1 MRFDLGT
8 LAPGYNAPHVNAARR
23 LVATT
28 GCAWPGN
35 ARFSYV
41 QTQPDASVP
50 KSKRKASDYSMEL
63 GLFAR
68 SKAAIDGAYY
78 LDSVHH
84 RFEALLQFTVPDAP
98 LRFQQLIDALE
109 RKPAFRQR
117 EIASFFRTGLAPT
130 ASEILALSA
139 RSYMPDGQASDETA
153 FWKRSLAA
161 DARVTLRAKCVFD
174 EAWRPPQRQPPNSS
188 ARLQVPKL
196 DTSPVEAKKS
206 SISCR
211 LSLGPLMAGF
221 GLKWR
226 KLGPNEPCK
235 GTKLTGRHCAQWQR
249 LQDGAEKKRLAALAA
264 ALQHN
269 CKGDTVE
276 FTRAEWRAFGIN
288 APRKDHYIKSDKTY
302 FQPVA
307 EIAVRVALKLPS
319 VEEQTRVA
327 QRAKCVFDQTWRP
340 PQGAAGPSGSQPDEA
355 PTVASKKRKLEEAS
369 AAIAAQP
376 RRGAT
381 NAVPASGKA
390 KAAAPSKPTAT
401 MMAFLTPRSGC

>member
-1 MRFDLGT
+1 MCSLLKTPKRGT
-8 LAPGYNAPHVNAARR
+8 SALFKSAFIDCERAYLLDPEAFTAAEVRQVQLLALRDMARQISSDATPPDAFAKTTMLKAEEAYAPGYNAPHVNAARR

-68 SKAAIDGAYY
+68 SKATIDGAYY

-188 ARLQVPKL
+188 ARLQVP
-196 DTSPVEAKKS
+196 S
-206 SISCR
+206 ST
-211 LSLGPLMAGF
+211 PL
-221 GLKWR
+221 R
-226 KLGPNEPCK
+226 
-235 GTKLTGRHCAQWQR
+235 
-249 LQDGAEKKRLAALAA
+249 
-264 ALQHN
+264 
-269 CKGDTVE
+269 
-276 FTRAEWRAFGIN
+276 
-288 APRKDHYIKSDKTY
+288 S
-302 FQPVA
+302 
-307 EIAVRVALKLPS
+307 
-319 VEEQTRVA
+319 
-327 QRAKCVFDQTWRP
+327 
-340 PQGAAGPSGSQPDEA
+340 
-355 PTVASKKRKLEEAS
+355 
-369 AAIAAQP
+369 
-376 RRGAT
+376 RRRS
-381 NAVPASGKA
+381 PASR
-390 KAAAPSKPTAT
+390 AAYPLAH
-401 MMAFLTPRSGC
+401 